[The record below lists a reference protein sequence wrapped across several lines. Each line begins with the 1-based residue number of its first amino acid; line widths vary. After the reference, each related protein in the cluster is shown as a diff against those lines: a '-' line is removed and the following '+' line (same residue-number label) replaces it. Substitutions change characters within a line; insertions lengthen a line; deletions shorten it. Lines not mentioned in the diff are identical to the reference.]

1 MNPKNILDQ
10 NTRTVISMLKK
21 GDYNNMELDEIL
33 ESENKNRKREKIINF
48 LKKLFLKKEEAKIV
62 VEALTEKENKSEKR
76 VKEIKAKIIKEK
88 KETLIDFRDNKG
100 ELIKLKLLRE
110 SGGYKEYINE
120 KTNKKYS
127 LGF

>member
-1 MNPKNILDQ
+1 
-10 NTRTVISMLKK
+10 MLKK